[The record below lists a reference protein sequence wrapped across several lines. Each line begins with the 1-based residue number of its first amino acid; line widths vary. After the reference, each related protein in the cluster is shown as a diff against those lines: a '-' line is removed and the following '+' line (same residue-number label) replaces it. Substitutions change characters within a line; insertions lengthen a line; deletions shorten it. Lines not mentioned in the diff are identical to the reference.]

1 MLNQFPSVA
10 RIITGTNLIKNLTQ
24 MKIEIP
30 LLLNPNT
37 GEIPDVN
44 VIKKQTKTFS
54 VQPTNYQSVTYEL
67 PITWEEYVS
76 IFTLEVENLRSLDL
90 FQSQVATMIGVCQIF
105 TSKLVNAEENL
116 RKSLKLIE
124 FLGLEAELN
133 ACDLYN
139 SIAQM
144 MIMKYRHQQTENKN
158 VARREANQ
166 FINTDEGKK
175 CLKEEVFSL
184 RAHYRSRNLSISPA
198 KIDKRSKLLVIR
210 ARAAQIMGIENDSTK
225 KSVEAAYRYLVRS
238 FEILETT
245 HGAYHPSVGAAC
257 LAVASVQNIIENY
270 ENSREWL
277 VRALKCMEKINPLP
291 ERAISF
297 IQVQLS
303 QIFKKQGRHNESKLV
318 LTNAATF
325 HLEKAKNCLKDI
337 TSNQQ
342 TIGSQVV
349 SQVTISSLIQ
359 GTQCYDDVKIA
370 LDLNSQLVK
379 ICTLNGD
386 KEQSIDQAEISAVLA
401 ESVFGWDSAEVSM
414 YRKEVL
420 II

>member
-1 MLNQFPSVA
+1 
-10 RIITGTNLIKNLTQ
+10 

-44 VIKKQTKTFS
+44 IIKKQTKTFS

-67 PITWEEYVS
+67 PITWEEYLS
-76 IFTLEVENLRSLDL
+76 MFTLEVEHLRSLDL
-90 FQSQVATMIGVCQIF
+90 FQSQVLTMIGVCQIF

-116 RKSLKLIE
+116 RKSLKLLE
-124 FLGLEAELN
+124 FLGLETEIN

-158 VARREANQ
+158 IARREANL
-166 FINTDEGKK
+166 FINTEEGKK

-184 RAHYRSRNLSISPA
+184 GAHYRSRNLSISAA

-210 ARAAQIMGIENDSTK
+210 AKATQIMGIENDTSK

-245 HGAYHPSVGAAC
+245 HGSLHPCVGAAC
-257 LAVASVQNIIENY
+257 LAVASVQNIVENY
-270 ENSREWL
+270 EDSREWL
-277 VRALKCMEKINPLP
+277 VRALKCMEKLNPLP
-291 ERAISF
+291 ERSISF
-297 IQVQLS
+297 IKVQLS
-303 QIFKKQGRHNESKLV
+303 QIFRKQGRYNESKLV
-318 LTNAATF
+318 LNNATTF
-325 HLEKAKNCLKDI
+325 HLEKARNGLKRI
-337 TSNQQ
+337 TATQQ
-342 TIGSQVV
+342 SIGSQVV
-349 SQVTISSLIQ
+349 SQVTISSLIP

-379 ICTLNGD
+379 MCTLNGD
-386 KEQSIDQAEISAVLA
+386 KVEAIDQAEINAVLA
-401 ESVFGWDSAEVSM
+401 ESIFGWDSAEVSL